1 MALGAKRGR
10 LARQV
15 LTESLVLAGIAG
27 VASLAMATWMSKSLQ
42 FLNPPTSG
50 VPPVFDSHLSAPV
63 LAFMVLVC
71 LATSLVS
78 GAAPAMQSMRVDL
91 NASLK
96 DGGRSGTAERQ
107 LHRLR
112 SLLVI
117 SEVSLALVALIS
129 AGLFVRGFQAARR
142 IDPGFDPSKVLLTQF
157 TLSSSGYSLKD
168 REQFCFRLRE
178 KMEAAPGIT
187 AVAYSDGVPLGLEPS
202 WWEDLKIEGYIP
214 SPSENMKIYRNVISP
229 GYFSLMRLPL
239 VEGRDFTEQDNDD
252 KQSQA
257 VMIVNQTF
265 VKRFIGKG
273 NPIGRRV
280 FGWGQWFTIVG
291 VARDAKY
298 HHLTEAPMPYVYYPF
313 RQVYRADM
321 KLAVYVRTA
330 GNPNSAV
337 PLLRNAVSEI
347 DPAVVIFDSA
357 PLTEY
362 MMASLYTQRVV
373 ASLLSVLGVL
383 ALLLA
388 AVGLY
393 SVMSYS
399 VTQRTHEIGIR
410 MALGAQRNNV
420 LGMVLRRGLGLTLIG
435 VMVGT
440 GVVLALARSVFGG
453 TIVGS
458 SLGQRVSLLGGSATD
473 PLIYINASLF
483 LCVLSFRA
491 PYVPRLRAT

>member
-1 MALGAKRGR
+1 M
-10 LARQV
+10 
-15 LTESLVLAGIAG
+15 
-27 VASLAMATWMSKSLQ
+27 
-42 FLNPPTSG
+42 
-50 VPPVFDSHLSAPV
+50 
-63 LAFMVLVC
+63 
-71 LATSLVS
+71 
-78 GAAPAMQSMRVDL
+78 
-91 NASLK
+91 
-96 DGGRSGTAERQ
+96 
-107 LHRLR
+107 
-112 SLLVI
+112 
-117 SEVSLALVALIS
+117 VALIS

-337 PLLRNAVSEI
+337 PLLRNAVREI

-458 SLGQRVSLLGGSATD
+458 SLGQRVSLLGVSATD
-473 PLIYINASLF
+473 PLIYISAALF
-483 LCVLSFRA
+483 LVAIAALA
-491 PYVPRLRAT
+491 TYVPARRAVRVDPTIALRYE